1 MRLTLFLTALL
12 GLFLATPAT
21 AQSLD
26 PAMTAVGTP
35 IAVDAQNILNL
46 DLSDGGRVVILL
58 RPDKAPNSVER
69 IRTLVRRG
77 FYNGLIF
84 HRVIDD
90 FMAQGGDPKGT
101 GEGGS
106 DLPNLKAEFN
116 DLPHV
121 RGAMAMARAEDK
133 DSANS
138 QFFLMLSPKLQLD
151 GKYTV
156 IGRVVLGMQYVDA
169 IHRGE
174 PPADPTKIVTAQIA
188 ADGDG
193 AAAVASIPAW
203 AIPVLM
209 PTENKAKEAAQA
221 AQIRE
226 AAKQAVRNQ
235 EIEKQKS
242 GPGQ

>member
-1 MRLTLFLTALL
+1 MRVRVIMTALL
-12 GLFLATPAT
+12 GLYLAGPAV

-26 PAMTAVGTP
+26 QAMVQAGTP
-35 IAVDAQNILNL
+35 IKIEAENILYL
-46 DLSDGGRVVILL
+46 DLDDGGRVVILL
-58 RPDKAPNSVER
+58 RPDKAPNAVER
-69 IRTLVRRG
+69 IRVLARRG

-84 HRVIDD
+84 HRVIED

-121 RGAMAMARAEDK
+121 RGVMAMARAQEA

-138 QFFLMLSPKLQLD
+138 QFFIMMSPKLQLD

-156 IGRVVLGMQYVDA
+156 VGRVVSGMQYVDA

-174 PPADPTKIVTAQIA
+174 PPAQPTKIVKAQIA
-188 ADGDG
+188 ADVDG
-193 AAAVASIPAW
+193 QSAVAAVPAW
-203 AIPVLM
+203 AIP
-209 PTENKAKEAAQA
+209 TELPAEDKAKVAAQA

-235 EIEKQKS
+235 AIESQKK